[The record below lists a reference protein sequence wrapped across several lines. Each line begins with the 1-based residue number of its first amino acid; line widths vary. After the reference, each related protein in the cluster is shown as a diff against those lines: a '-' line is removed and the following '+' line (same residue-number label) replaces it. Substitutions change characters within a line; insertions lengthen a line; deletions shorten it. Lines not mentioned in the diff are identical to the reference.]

1 MLSIQTHTRTHTWT
15 YTPSLPPFSFLRFS
29 SFVGLSLRLFRWF
42 LRLVSLPQSRAKYS
56 FFHFST
62 PIFLSCPLSAA
73 LSFFLLFLRLF
84 RYLFRFLTR
93 APPSGTVCVCVCVS
107 HPVPKGST
115 SRGHRPIVDT
125 CANEAVPRWGMR
137 RLITSVYLLNFWTSC
152 HPTFPRFDSCFFMF
166 PPPNLGFAA
175 ELRRSFTTAE
185 FCSQGKQPLLKH
197 LQFLGPFTVLFHR
210 HPSHRGNCVN

>member
-1 MLSIQTHTRTHTWT
+1 MDIH
-15 YTPSLPPFSFLRFS
+15 PIPAPPLSFLRFS
-29 SFVGLSLRLFRWF
+29 SFVGLSFRLFRWF

-56 FFHFST
+56 LFTT
-62 PIFLSCPLSAA
+62 PIFFSCPLSAA
-73 LSFFLLFLRLF
+73 LSALLSFLRLF
-84 RYLFRFLTR
+84 RCLFRVVR
-93 APPSGTVCVCVCVS
+93 RSAAKRHRVCVS
-107 HPVPKGST
+107 T
-115 SRGHRPIVDT
+115 SVTKSFECRGHRPIVDT
-125 CANEAVPRWGMR
+125 CANEAVSRWGKR

>member
-1 MLSIQTHTRTHTWT
+1 MSCKSVPQECPTRVTHKSILQECPRRVSHKSVLQECHLDIC
-15 YTPSLPPFSFLRFS
+15 SFSNVFAFG
-29 SFVGLSLRLFRWF
+29 FVGSIL
-42 LRLVSLPQSRAKYS
+42 
-56 FFHFST
+56 FHFST

-93 APPSGTVCVCVCVS
+93 APPSGTVCVCVS

-115 SRGHRPIVDT
+115 SRWRRPIVDT

-152 HPTFPRFDSCFFMF
+152 HPTFPRFDSWFFMF

-197 LQFLGPFTVLFHR
+197 PQFLGPFTVLFHR